1 MDRPII
7 GITGD
12 IKGSKFSVNMS
23 YAYAIERA
31 GAIPFFLPP
40 SFSKNRIKYIA
51 TTINALLISG
61 GGDINPVVYGEKQ
74 EVLLNLV
81 SDNRINFE
89 MVLLEKIMVFKK
101 PVLGI
106 CYGIQLLNVFFGGSL
121 YQELKKQK
129 PDSLNHKAGHR
140 IEIYSNSKLYYIL
153 GIKDVKVNSAHHQGI
168 KELGKGL
175 TVSARSEDRLIE
187 AIELKNYPYFIG
199 VQWHPERILDIPS
212 HRLFKSFVAS
222 AI

>member
-51 TTINALLISG
+51 ATIDALLISG
-61 GGDINPVVYGEKQ
+61 GGDISPVVYGEKQ
-74 EVLLNLV
+74 EVPLNLV
-81 SDNRINFE
+81 SDKRINFE
-89 MVLLEKIMVFKK
+89 MALLEEIMVLKK

-121 YQELKKQK
+121 YQDLKKQR
-129 PDSLNHKAGHR
+129 PDSLNHKVGHR
-140 IEIYSNSKLYYIL
+140 IEIYNNSKLYYIL
-153 GIKDVKVNSAHHQGI
+153 GIEDVKVNSAHHQGI
-168 KELGKGL
+168 KKIGKGL
-175 TVSARSEDRLIE
+175 SVSASAEDKLVE
-187 AIELKNYPYFIG
+187 AIEMKDHPYLIG
-199 VQWHPERILDIPS
+199 VQWHPERLS
-212 HRLFKSFVAS
+212 GRHSRNLFRSFIVS
-222 AI
+222 V